1 MIMDTLAGLAFSY
14 EAPLARYMEELP
26 IKKDEPII
34 NKYMI
39 ISILVVAI
47 YSCILLVLFIKVPV
61 INQFIRQDSKYI
73 MTAFFSIFI
82 FLSIFNA
89 FNARTTRINLFNG
102 IQKNKVFIAIMLFI
116 FFAQIYLIYFGGS
129 LFRTYGLEKLE
140 LLFVLIISFSVIPI
154 DLIKKKLMKSR

>member
-14 EAPLARYMEELP
+14 EAPLKRYMEEQP
-26 IKKDEPII
+26 IRKDEPII

-39 ISILVVAI
+39 ISILVVAL
-47 YSCILLVLFIKVPV
+47 YSCILLVLFIKLPAL
-61 INQFIRQDSKYI
+61 NLFIRQDTKYI

-102 IQKNKVFIAIMLFI
+102 ILKNKVFIAIMLFI

-129 LFRTYGLEKLE
+129 LFRTYGLESSE
-140 LLFVLIISFSVIPI
+140 LLFVLIISSSVIPI
-154 DLIKKKLMKSR
+154 DLIKKKLIKNR

>member
-14 EAPLARYMEELP
+14 EAPLLRYMEELP